1 MQEEGYAISDDYSG
15 FRNYELQKKLYEKY
29 VEEEGKEA
37 ADRESARPGYSEHQT
52 GLAF

>member
-1 MQEEGYAISDDYSG
+1 MIIVDLEIM
-15 FRNYELQKKLYEKY
+15 NYRKKLYEKY

-52 GLAF
+52 RTSI